1 MAYQPKSYRKFVA
14 TAATA
19 TLVASA
25 VTPAFAASF
34 TDVGD
39 RYKEAVDYLVAN
51 NLTQGVSE
59 TQFGVDQQIKRVD
72 FAVMV
77 AKAVLTQ
84 EQIDNAKDSGFTD
97 VPDRGVKYVNALK
110 EAGIANGKSD
120 TRFGASDE
128 ITRGE
133 AALMFAKAYKITGNT
148 ANIAFSDVSERYAA
162 AVAALVDNKITS
174 GKTPTK
180 FGTTD
185 PIKRGEFAIFL
196 HKLETLKVD
205 PEQTAKKITNVKAI
219 NDTKIELTFDGAF
232 NADIADEIEKDPTR
246 IVVFHGGQ
254 TANSDADTVIKS
266 SFISFN
272 ADRTGASVILSDD
285 VATVEAGI
293 AYTVALMDGTDNE
306 VADVVLKSEPTVLKA
321 GADKPTVEVNK
332 DQDKFVLNFKKKMSS
347 AALDLDNYTLYDEND
362 KELGLLSDFADEA
375 SKWVDSTEKTAV
387 EFKIAPDKLLAG
399 KTYKVKVDVAVE
411 TDKGDALSSSQRTIT
426 VKTPTVS
433 EAQPVAKVARIVD
446 DSIVVTFD
454 QDLTEGLVSFNTS
467 LFTIKSPTGKTL
479 TIGDGLEAVGNELII
494 PIAQGP
500 NDIVLDK
507 DLTYTIDFPA
517 NVVSNEV
524 FTNATNKEVKGL
536 KAVAQKDVEVKSVK
550 AELVRQSDEK
560 TKADLLLTFDQRVN
574 LATLDT
580 DGVKIEESGKVY
592 TLQAGADIE
601 IYSGDTSGKT
611 IKIKDVQAAFD
622 NDFTP
627 ESGETYTV
635 VIETGTVQTDAGA
648 GSKVNR
654 VKLKA
659 SLTGVD
665 VVAPKIDK
673 VTVESAEKIVV
684 EFDQAID
691 AKNLKASDIKVLG
704 FEKYRGGRFEELTL
718 QGSTQLKFSASGDT
732 LTITPAD
739 SSVKFQTGAGDDA
752 LALVKIAG
760 AAIKGTN
767 GVVAEDELLLGD
779 VSDFIDNAAP
789 IMIGA
794 DAIVPDGLTVTYSEP
809 VEFDSA
815 DAASAG
821 SQYTVEGAER
831 DSYGTTATAADN
843 EVSVTFKDDVFE
855 DGEDYS
861 QTKVI
866 YKRNSTSAVQ
876 DTDGNEQANA
886 TLTGVSNSN

>member
-84 EQIDNAKDSGFTD
+84 EQIDSAKDSGFTD

-196 HKLETLKVD
+196 HKLETLNPVD
-205 PEQTAKKITNVKAI
+205 PGQTAKKITDVKAI
-219 NDTKIELTFDGAF
+219 NDTKIDITFDGAF
-232 NADIADEIEKDPTR
+232 DADIADEIEKDPER

-254 TANSDADTVIKS
+254 TANSEEVIKS

-272 ADRTGASVILSDD
+272 ADRTGASVILADD

-293 AYTVALMDGTDNE
+293 EYTVALMNGTDNE
-306 VADVVLKSEPTVLKA
+306 VADVVLKSQPTVLKA

-332 DQDKFVLNFKKKMSS
+332 DQDKFVLNFKKKMS
-347 AALDLDNYTLYDEND
+347 AEALDLSNYTLYDEND
-362 KELGLLSDFADEA
+362 KELGELTDFADEA

-387 EFKIAPDKLLAG
+387 EFKIAPGTLLAG

-411 TDKGDALSSSQRTIT
+411 TDKGDTLSSSQRTIT
-426 VKTPTVS
+426 VKTPSVS
-433 EAQPVAKVARIVD
+433 EAQPVAKVARIVGE
-446 DSIVVTFD
+446 SIIVTFD
-454 QDLTEGLVSFNTS
+454 KDLDGEVNFNRS
-467 LFTIKSPTGKTL
+467 LITIKSPTGKTL
-479 TIGDGLEAVGNELII
+479 TIGAGLSTSGNELII
-494 PIAQGP
+494 PIEQGAG
-500 NDIVLDK
+500 DVVLDK
-507 DLTYTIDFPA
+507 DLTYTINLPA
-517 NVVSNEV
+517 NGVANEV
-524 FTNATNKEVKGL
+524 FTNATNKEVTGL
-536 KAVAQKDVEVKSVK
+536 KAVAQKDIEVKSVK

-574 LATLDT
+574 LDTLVA
-580 DGVKIEESGKVY
+580 DGVTIEESGKEY

-601 IYSGDTSGKT
+601 IYSGDTTGKT
-611 IKIKDVQAAFD
+611 IKIKDVRDAFD

-635 VIETGTVQTDAGA
+635 VIAVGAVQTDAGDGA
-648 GSKVNR
+648 KFNR
-654 VKLKA
+654 SKLKA

-752 LALVKIAG
+752 LALVTIAG

-767 GVVAEDELLLGD
+767 GVVAEDLLALED
-779 VSDFIDNAAP
+779 ESDFIDNAAP

-794 DAIVPDGLTVTYSEP
+794 DATVPDGLTVTYSEP
-809 VEFDSA
+809 VDFDSA
-815 DAASAG
+815 DAANAG

-831 DSYGTTATAADN
+831 DSYGTTATVADN
-843 EVSVTFKDDVFE
+843 EVSVTFKDNVFE

-876 DTDGNEQANA
+876 DADGNEQANA

>member
-34 TDVGD
+34 TDVGE
-39 RYKEAVDYLVAN
+39 RYKAAVDYLVEH
-51 NLTQGVSE
+51 NLTQGVTE

-148 ANIAFSDVSERYAA
+148 ANIAFTDVSDRYAA

-196 HKLETLKVD
+196 HKLETLDQVD
-205 PEQTAKKITNVKAI
+205 PGQTAKKITEVKAI
-219 NDTKIELTFDGAF
+219 NDTKIDITFDGAF
-232 NADIADEIEKDPTR
+232 DADIADEIEKDPAR

-254 TANSDADTVIKS
+254 TANSEEVIKS

-272 ADRTGASVILSDD
+272 ADRTGASVILSED

-306 VADVVLKSEPTVLKA
+306 IADVVLKSEPTVLKA

-332 DQDKFVLNFKKKMSS
+332 DQDKFVLNFKKKMS
-347 AALDLDNYTLYDEND
+347 AEALDLTNYTLYDEND
-362 KELGLLSDFADEA
+362 KLLGDLEAFADEDA
-375 SKWVDSTEKTAV
+375 KWVDSTEKTAV
-387 EFKIAPDKLLAG
+387 EFKIAPGSLLAG

-411 TDKGDALSSSQRTIT
+411 TDKGDTLSSSQRTIT

-446 DSIVVTFD
+446 NSIVVTFD
-454 QDLTEGLVSFNTS
+454 QDLTEGPVNFNTS

-479 TIGDGLEAVGNELII
+479 TIEDGLEAVGNELII

-536 KAVAQKDVEVKSVK
+536 KAVAQKDIEVKSVK

-574 LATLDT
+574 LAELNT
-580 DGVKIEESGKVY
+580 DGVTIEESGKVY

-611 IKIKDVQAAFD
+611 IKIKDVQDAFD

-635 VIETGTVQTDAGA
+635 VIAVGAVQTDAGV

-654 VKLKA
+654 SKLKA
-659 SLTGVD
+659 SLTGID

-691 AKNLKASDIKVLG
+691 AKNLKASDIKVQG
-704 FEKYRGGRFEELTL
+704 FEKYRGGRFSEVLTL

-752 LALVKIAG
+752 LALVTIAG
-760 AAIKGTN
+760 AAIKGAN
-767 GVVAEDELLLGD
+767 GVVAEDLLALED
-779 VSDFIDNAAP
+779 ESDFIDNAAP

-794 DAIVPDGLTVTYSEP
+794 NTAPKTGLIVTYSEP
-809 VEFDSA
+809 VVFKGTDA
-815 DAASAG
+815 DNAG

-831 DSYGTTATAADN
+831 DSYGTTATANADN
-843 EVSVTFKDDVFE
+843 TVSVTFKDEVF
-855 DGEDYS
+855 DAGEDYS

-866 YKRNSTSAVQ
+866 YKRNSTSAVK
-876 DTDGNEQANA
+876 DADGNEQANA
-886 TLTGVSNSN
+886 TLTGVSN

>member
-14 TAATA
+14 AAATA

-39 RYKEAVDYLVAN
+39 RYKEAVDYLVAK

-84 EQIDNAKDSGFTD
+84 EQIDNAKASGFTD

-148 ANIAFSDVSERYAA
+148 ANIAFTDVSERYAA

-196 HKLETLKVD
+196 HKLETIND
-205 PEQTAKKITNVKAI
+205 APTGEIAKKITNVKAI

-232 NADIADEIEKDPTR
+232 SADIADEIEKDPTR

-272 ADRTGASVILSDD
+272 AERTGASVILSDD

-332 DQDKFVLNFKKKMSS
+332 DQDKFVLNFKKKMS
-347 AALDLDNYTLYDEND
+347 AEALDLSNYTLYDEND
-362 KELGLLSDFADEA
+362 KELGELTDFADAAAE
-375 SKWVDSTEKTAV
+375 WVDATEKTAV
-387 EFKIAPDKLLAG
+387 EFKIAPGSLLAG

-426 VKTPTVS
+426 VKTPSVS
-433 EAQPVAKVARIVD
+433 DAQPVAKVARIVD
-446 DSIVVTFD
+446 DSIIVTFD
-454 QDLTEGLVSFNTS
+454 KDLDGEVNFNRS
-467 LFTIKSPTGKTL
+467 LITIKSPTGKTL
-479 TIGDGLEAVGNELII
+479 TIGAGLTTAGNELTI
-494 PIAQGP
+494 PIDPTGIA
-500 NDIVLDK
+500 LDR
-507 DLTYTIDFPA
+507 DLTYTINLPA
-517 NVVSNEV
+517 NGVANEV
-524 FTNATNKEVKGL
+524 FTNATNKEVTGL

-574 LATLDT
+574 LASIVE
-580 DGVKIEESGKVY
+580 DGVTIEESGKVY
-592 TLQAGADIE
+592 TLQPAADIE

-648 GSKVNR
+648 DAKFNR

-684 EFDQAID
+684 KFDQNID
-691 AKNLKASDIKVLG
+691 AKNLKASDITVQG

-739 SSVKFQTGAGDDA
+739 SSVKFQTGADA
-752 LALVKIAG
+752 DADKLGLVTIA
-760 AAIKGTN
+760 ANAIKGAN
-767 GVVAEDELLLGD
+767 GIVAESELELTK
-779 VSDFIDNAAP
+779 VSKFIDNAAP
-789 IMIGA
+789 IIIGA
-794 DAIVPDGLTVTYSEP
+794 NTVPTDGLTVTYSEP
-809 VEFDSA
+809 VVFKGA

-831 DSYGTTATAADN
+831 NSYGTTATVADN
-843 EVSVTFKDDVFE
+843 EVSVTFKDDVFKA
-855 DGEDYS
+855 GEDYS
-861 QTKVI
+861 ETKVF
-866 YKRNSTSAVQ
+866 YKRNSTSAVK

-886 TLTGVSNSN
+886 TLTGVSN